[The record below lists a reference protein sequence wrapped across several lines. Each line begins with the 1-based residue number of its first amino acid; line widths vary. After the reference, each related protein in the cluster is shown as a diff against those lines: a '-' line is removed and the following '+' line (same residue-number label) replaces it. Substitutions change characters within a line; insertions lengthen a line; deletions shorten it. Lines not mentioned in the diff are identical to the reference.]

1 MGEVL
6 ATIKMMP
13 EGPDVDLEKIKLE
26 TGNSMPSGTELHKI
40 EEEPIAFGLV
50 ALNVMVVVDDAE
62 GGTEEVEEN
71 LSKIEGIANIE
82 VTDVRRLM

>member
-13 EGPDVDLEKIKLE
+13 EGPDVDLEKIKSDI
-26 TGNSMPSGTELHKI
+26 GNSIPSSTELHKI

-71 LSKIEGIANIE
+71 LSKIEGITNIE